1 MVPNKPFEVSKVKV
15 ILQHKHEKMDM
26 RKKSLLLLLVTLLLN
41 ACDSFEYHPYDGRIT
56 GETDINAKNIKLIK
70 QQTEGKDTV
79 RFVMMGDTQ
88 RWYDET
94 EDFVSHLNKRKD
106 IDFVIHGG
114 DMSDF
119 GATNEFLWMRDIMN
133 SLNVPY
139 VALLGNHDCLG
150 DGETIYDKIFG
161 EENFSFMA
169 GNTKFV
175 CLNTNALEYDYSHPV
190 PDFAF
195 MEKEIAHIEPG
206 QERTILAMHV
216 KPYAEQFNNNVAG
229 IFKYYVKRFPN
240 TQFCL
245 NAHNHQIEVE
255 DIYNDGIIYYGSD
268 NIKDRNYLLFT
279 LTPEGYNYEVVHY

>member
-1 MVPNKPFEVSKVKV
+1 MHHKQENMELRNKN
-15 ILQHKHEKMDM
+15 
-26 RKKSLLLLLVTLLLN
+26 LLLLLITLLFN
-41 ACDSFEYHPYDGRIT
+41 ACDSFEYHPYDGRIS
-56 GETDINAKNIKLIK
+56 GETDINNKNIKLIRQK
-70 QQTEGKDTV
+70 TVGKDTV

-94 EDFVSHLNKRKD
+94 KDFVKSLNKRKD

-119 GATNEFLWMRDIMN
+119 GATNEFLWMRNIMS

-150 DGETIYDKIFG
+150 NGEVIYKKIFG
-161 EENFSFMA
+161 EENFSFLA

-190 PDFAF
+190 PDLGF
-195 MEKEIAHIEPG
+195 MEKEITNVEPG
-206 QERTILAMHV
+206 QERTIVVMHV
-216 KPYAEQFNNNVAG
+216 KPYAEQFNNNIARE
-229 IFKYYVKRFPN
+229 FQQYVKRFLN
-240 TQFCL
+240 VQFCL
-245 NAHNHQIEVE
+245 NAHNHQIEVDE
-255 DIYNDGIIYYGSD
+255 IFKDGIVYYGSD

-279 LTPEGYNYEVVHY
+279 LTPEGYNYEVVHF